1 MGCSKNLTV
10 SDRLQLGPHLYIRKV
25 LFLDPSILFPK
36 GSPMLDA
43 SRISRRI
50 KFRQLNVFIAAVQC
64 GSMAKAAGQLAI
76 SQPVISKMIAELE
89 QTLGLPLL
97 ERSRLGVEPTLYGR
111 ALLAR
116 SIALSNDLRTSVD
129 ELQSLAD
136 PTSGE
141 LRVGSTEP
149 VMAGLLP
156 AIVDRLSRQYPRLAL
171 HITEDEPPEL
181 QDRHLRNH
189 DIDLMIGRLPGPTPA
204 PDTAVQV
211 LLHESG
217 VVVAGLGNPWARRR
231 KIHLSELID
240 ERWCLPPRESYPGG
254 WIANAF
260 QACGLEMP
268 RASVTV
274 YSIQMQN
281 ALLSTGRFLS
291 FLPATMLHF
300 SAKRLSL
307 KVLPVQMPVQMWPI
321 GIVTLKGR
329 TPNPALRLLI
339 ECAQEVAKPLVGKRK
354 T

>member
-1 MGCSKNLTV
+1 
-10 SDRLQLGPHLYIRKV
+10 
-25 LFLDPSILFPK
+25 
-36 GSPMLDA
+36 MLDA
-43 SRISRRI
+43 SQIGRRI
-50 KFRQLNVFIAAVQC
+50 KLRQLNVFIAVVQC
-64 GSMAKAAGQLAI
+64 GSMAKAARQLAI

-89 QTLGLPLL
+89 EILGLPLL
-97 ERSRLGVEPTLYGR
+97 ERSRLGVEATLYGR
-111 ALLAR
+111 ALLRR
-116 SIALSNDLRTSVD
+116 SIVLCNDLKASVD

-136 PTSGE
+136 PTTGE

-171 HITEDEPPEL
+171 HIIEDEPPEL
-181 QDRHLRNH
+181 QNRHLRNH

-211 LLHESG
+211 LLHESA

-231 KIHLSELID
+231 KIHLSELIN
-240 ERWCLPPRESYPGG
+240 ERWCLPPRESFPGG

-260 QACGLEMP
+260 QACGLAMP
-268 RASVTV
+268 RANVTV

-307 KVLPVQMPVQMWPI
+307 KVLPVEMPVQMWPI

-339 ECAQEVAKPLVGKRK
+339 ECAQEVAKPLASKRRS
-354 T
+354 

>member
-1 MGCSKNLTV
+1 
-10 SDRLQLGPHLYIRKV
+10 
-25 LFLDPSILFPK
+25 
-36 GSPMLDA
+36 MLDA
-43 SRISRRI
+43 SQISRRI
-50 KFRQLNVFIAAVQC
+50 KLRQLNVFIAVVQC

-89 QTLGLPLL
+89 QTLGLPIL
-97 ERSRLGVEPTLYGR
+97 ERSRLGVQPTLYGR
-111 ALLAR
+111 ALLRR
-116 SIALSNDLRTSVD
+116 SISLCNDLRTSVD

-136 PTSGE
+136 PTTGE

-156 AIVDRLSRQYPRLAL
+156 AIVDRLSRRYPRLAL
-171 HITEDEPPEL
+171 HIIEDEPPEL
-181 QDRHLRNH
+181 QNRHLRNH
-189 DIDLMIGRLPGPTPA
+189 DVDLMIGRLPGPTSA
-204 PDTAVQV
+204 PDTSVQV
-211 LLHESG
+211 LLHETG
-217 VVVAGLGNPWARRR
+217 VVVAGLKNPWARRR
-231 KIHLSELID
+231 KIDLSELIN
-240 ERWCLPPRESYPGG
+240 ERWCLPPRESFPGG

-268 RASVTV
+268 RAHVTV

-307 KVLPVQMPVQMWPI
+307 KVLPVEMPVHMWPI

-339 ECAQEVAKPLVGKRK
+339 ECAEEVAKPLASKRRS
-354 T
+354 

>member
-1 MGCSKNLTV
+1 
-10 SDRLQLGPHLYIRKV
+10 
-25 LFLDPSILFPK
+25 
-36 GSPMLDA
+36 MLDA
-43 SRISRRI
+43 SQISRRI
-50 KFRQLNVFIAAVQC
+50 KLRQLNVFIAVVQC

-89 QTLGLPLL
+89 QTLGLPVL
-97 ERSRLGVEPTLYGR
+97 ERSRLGVQPTLYGR
-111 ALLAR
+111 ALLRR
-116 SIALSNDLRTSVD
+116 SIALCNDLRTSVD

-136 PTSGE
+136 PTTGE

-156 AIVDRLSRQYPRLAL
+156 AIVDRLSRLYPRLAL
-171 HITEDEPPEL
+171 HIIEDEPPEL
-181 QDRHLRNH
+181 QNRHLRNH
-189 DIDLMIGRLPGPTPA
+189 DVDLMIGRLPGPTSA
-204 PDTAVQV
+204 PDTSVQV
-211 LLHESG
+211 LLHETG
-217 VVVAGLGNPWARRR
+217 VVVAGLKNPWARRR
-231 KIHLSELID
+231 KIHLSELIN
-240 ERWCLPPRESYPGG
+240 ERWCLPPRESFPGG

-268 RASVTV
+268 RAHVTV

-307 KVLPVQMPVQMWPI
+307 KVLPVDMPVHMWPI

-339 ECAQEVAKPLVGKRK
+339 ECAEEVAKPLASRRRS
-354 T
+354 

>member
-1 MGCSKNLTV
+1 
-10 SDRLQLGPHLYIRKV
+10 
-25 LFLDPSILFPK
+25 
-36 GSPMLDA
+36 MLDA
-43 SRISRRI
+43 ARISRRI
-50 KFRQLNVFIAAVQC
+50 KLRQLNVFIAVVQC

-111 ALLAR
+111 ALLGR
-116 SIALSNDLRTSVD
+116 SIALCNDLRTSVD
-129 ELQSLAD
+129 ELRSLAD
-136 PTSGE
+136 PTTGE
-141 LRVGSTEP
+141 LRVGTTEP

-156 AIVDRLSRQYPRLAL
+156 AIVDRLSRRYPKLAL
-171 HITEDEPPEL
+171 HIIEDEPPEL
-181 QDRHLRNH
+181 QNRHLRNH
-189 DIDLMIGRLPGPTPA
+189 DIDLMIGRLPAPTPP
-204 PDTAVQV
+204 PDMAVQV
-211 LLHESG
+211 LLHETG

-231 KIHLSELID
+231 KIHLSELNG

-307 KVLPVQMPVQMWPI
+307 KVLPVEMPIQMWPI
-321 GIVTLKGR
+321 GIVTLEGR

-339 ECAQEVAKPLVGKRK
+339 ECAHEVAKPLASKRRGSMAWDVQA
-354 T
+354 